1 MKAKMFE
8 ADQNLAPWQC
18 PETGKMLFLYLK
30 LYNDKEKARTAQT
43 ILVESTKKL
52 NFQWF

>member
-1 MKAKMFE
+1 MFE

-18 PETGKMLFLYLK
+18 PEAGKMAFFLYLK
-30 LYNDKEKARTAQT
+30 LYNDKEKASTVQT

-52 NFQWF
+52 NSQWF